1 MNPLLSKVII
11 NTVLNNKNQQQ
22 PGKKPDYSEQD
33 LKKGLKEFTITT
45 KRVAKDVLFI
55 VLGVFAA
62 GFGLKGFLLPN
73 DFIDGG
79 AMGISLLV
87 YEVTKIPLSYL
98 IVLINIPFVILGI
111 RVINK
116 TFAFKTILSIVG
128 LAIVIAFIP
137 FPQITSDKLLIS
149 LFGGFFLG
157 AGIGLAIRGGSVIDG
172 TEVLAIFVSRRLGSS
187 IGDIIMIINIIIFCF
202 AAYLL
207 SIETAMYAMLTYLA
221 ASKTVDFIVEG
232 FEEYMGITIVSDYSD
247 EICLM
252 LKDTLNRGYT
262 IYKQKKGS
270 GKKGEKTLESEI
282 VYTVIT
288 RLEVGK
294 LYSEIEK
301 IDSDAFIITQSV
313 KNIKGGL
320 VKKRPL
326 DEH

>member
-11 NTVLNNKNQQQ
+11 NTVLNNKNKQQ
-22 PGKKPDYSEQD
+22 PERKPDYSEQD
-33 LKKGLKEFTITT
+33 LKKGMKEFIITL

-55 VLGVFAA
+55 VMGIFAA

-87 YEVTKIPLSYL
+87 YEVSKIPLSYL
-98 IVLINIPFVILGI
+98 VVLINIPFIVLGI

-116 TFAFKTILSIVG
+116 TFALKTTLSIIS
-128 LAIVIAFIP
+128 LAIVIAFVP

-247 EICLM
+247 EICMM
-252 LKDTLNRGYT
+252 LKDNLKRGYT

-270 GKKGEKTLESEI
+270 GKKGEKTIDSEI

-288 RLEVGK
+288 RLEAGK